1 MVDGGRPAGSAT
13 AERRGRGSSG
23 AVAADAGPRLL
34 PARVDE
40 VARRWA
46 PALAG
51 GTATD
56 GTSGGAT
63 GPGGGSGRR
72 LLRPLLWA
80 LLVAA
85 AGQSLLHVF
94 DVWALEGRVTR
105 LHADEDLSVAG
116 WLGTVTTWTVACGA
130 ALLALLVRP
139 ARGPLL
145 LTAGIAAFLSFDD
158 MVVVHE
164 LVARLA
170 KKFDLFPHD
179 GYLLW
184 PLVYLP
190 LMVVLGWLLL
200 RVARTFDVGNGRFL
214 VAGLTCLV
222 VAVGLEASAP
232 LLFALGSDH
241 NQPLY
246 ESEVLLEEALETLG
260 WGTIAFG
267 LLASVVDV
275 LLSRGAETASG
286 RPASGAR

>member
-1 MVDGGRPAGSAT
+1 MDGGRPARSAT
-13 AERRGRGSSG
+13 AER
-23 AVAADAGPRLL
+23 AGPGSAGAAQGGAGTRLL
-34 PARVDE
+34 PARLDE

-46 PALAG
+46 PALATG
-51 GTATD
+51 GVTD
-56 GTSGGAT
+56 GTVGPT
-63 GPGGGSGRR
+63 GPADESGRR
-72 LLRPLLWA
+72 LLRPLLWV
-80 LLVAA
+80 LLLAVV
-85 AGQSLLHVF
+85 GQSVLHVV
-94 DVWALEGRVTR
+94 DVWAFEGRITR

-116 WLGTVTTWTVACGA
+116 WLGTITTWSVACGA

-164 LVARLA
+164 LVARMA
-170 KKFDLFPHD
+170 KRFDLFPHD

-232 LLFALGSDH
+232 VLFALGTDH

-260 WGTIAFG
+260 WGAIAFG

-275 LLSRGAETASG
+275 LLTRSAATASG
-286 RPASGAR
+286 RPPAGPR